1 MKRIVLC
8 LIAALC
14 LLSSSCDAQTRRG
27 SKRGETPEQK
37 QDMTPKVVVSSVKPT
52 VNVYIENSGSMDGYV
67 KGVTEFESAVYNY
80 LSDIK
85 ISGITDTLNL
95 YYINSEIISYAQSA
109 DADVIQ
115 DFISKLEPNEF
126 KKRGGNRGTSDIAD
140 VIKSILKETREGVIS
155 IMVTDGIFS
164 PGKGKDAEAY
174 LVNQE
179 IGIKTSMAEHLNKYP
194 KSAVILYQLSSKFDG
209 TYYNKV
215 DAKIPLNNVQRPF
228 YIWVFGQASDL
239 ATLREAVPESK
250 FNGSGIK
257 KMFSIVAGNQKVD
270 YAIRAKSGNFRVSKN
285 NPKTEINRLKA
296 DRDGKVRFS
305 INANFNDLLLDEAY
319 ITNPENYE
327 LQIYDIKVT
336 PKTDSK
342 YTHTLSLTTDNRKQ
356 KNGEVNIK
364 LLMTEPD
371 WNDVNDSDGSEAVAG
386 KTYGIKYQVSGIYKA
401 FANKADYYT
410 EININIK

>member
-1 MKRIVLC
+1 MKKFLLYSITMLC
-8 LIAALC
+8 LFAT
-14 LLSSSCDAQTRRG
+14 SSCDAQSRRRG
-27 SKRGETPEQK
+27 TQKVEEEQPQQIDTVK
-37 QDMTPKVVVSSVKPT
+37 AITVKPT

-239 ATLREAVPESK
+239 AALREAVPESK
-250 FNGSGIK
+250 FNGGGVE

-270 YAIRAKSGNFRVSKN
+270 YAVRAKSGNFRVSRN
-285 NPKTEINRLKA
+285 NPKTEINKLKA

-305 INANFNDLLLDEAY
+305 INADFKDLLLDEAY

-327 LQIYDIKVT
+327 LQIYDIKVV

-342 YTHTLSLTTDNRKQ
+342 YTHTLSLTTDNKKQ
-356 KNGEVNIK
+356 KNGELGIK
-364 LLMTEPD
+364 LMMTEPNWD
-371 WNDVNDSDGSEAVAG
+371 DVNDSNGLEAVPE

-401 FANKADYYT
+401 FANKANYYT
-410 EININIK
+410 EIIINIK

>member
-1 MKRIVLC
+1 MKRIVLYA
-8 LIAALC
+8 IMALC
-14 LLSSSCDAQTRRG
+14 LISSSCDAQTRR
-27 SKRGETPEQK
+27 RGGGHEGNSEPTQKTETI
-37 QDMTPKVVVSSVKPT
+37 KPASNKPV
-52 VNVYIENSGSMDGYV
+52 VNVYIENSGSMDGYL

-85 ISGITDTLNL
+85 ISDITDTLNL

-109 DADVIQ
+109 DADVIR

-140 VIKSILKETREGVIS
+140 VIKSILKETRDGVIS

-228 YIWVFGQASDL
+228 YIWIFGQASDL
-239 ATLREAVPESK
+239 AALREAVPENK
-250 FNGSGIK
+250 FNGSGVE
-257 KMFSIVAGNQKVD
+257 KMFSIVAGNQRVD
-270 YAIRAKSGNFRVSKN
+270 YAVKPKSGNFCVSRN
-285 NPKTEINRLKA
+285 NPKTEINKLKA

-305 INANFNDLLLDEAY
+305 VNADFKDLLLDESY
-319 ITNPENYE
+319 IIDSRNYE
-327 LQIYDIKVT
+327 LQIYDLKVA

-342 YTHTLSLTTDNRKQ
+342 YTHTITLATENRKQ
-356 KNGEVNIK
+356 KNGELSIK
-364 LLMTEPD
+364 LMMTEPNWD
-371 WNDVNDSDGSEAVAG
+371 DVNDPIGLEAVPG
-386 KTYGIKYQVSGIYKA
+386 KTYGIKYQISGIYKA
-401 FANKADYYT
+401 FANKANYYT
-410 EININIK
+410 ELIINIK